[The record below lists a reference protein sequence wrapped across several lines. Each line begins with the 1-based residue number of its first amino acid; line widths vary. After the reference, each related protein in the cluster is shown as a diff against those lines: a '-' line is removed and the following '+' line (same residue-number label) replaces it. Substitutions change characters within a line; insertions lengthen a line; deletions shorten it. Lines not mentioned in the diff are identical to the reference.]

1 LDISFFIFLSPI
13 FLSASSPAPQD
24 APSASSALSVP
35 MLGHQ
40 LNSRRVGQR
49 RAVELEVG
57 TAFLQSITQHAEPP
71 AARKLL
77 IR

>member
-1 LDISFFIFLSPI
+1 
-13 FLSASSPAPQD
+13 
-24 APSASSALSVP
+24 